1 MHELLIDFRHN
12 MKIYDSQACKKEEAE
27 GRKGE
32 NMSKLFALLLL
43 LFGGIALKKLFN
55 QILPISIER
64 C

>member
-1 MHELLIDFRHN
+1 MIARH
-12 MKIYDSQACKKEEAE
+12 ARKKKLKE

-55 QILPISIER
+55 QILPNIYREMLIT
-64 C
+64 